1 MGSIQKL
8 NGLYKQLLSVH
19 AKARGERFILSVA
32 IVSYLT
38 HLLLILLSGSQWLSL
53 DSDLLKSLIAAIY
66 TPFSFILVYEV
77 YLLIFF
83 LPQSISSYIG
93 KQYEIITLIVIRR
106 IFKDI
111 GNLELT
117 SNWFQSSSDL
127 QFTYDALTTL
137 ILFLLLYFFYRS
149 ARRTHGQRK
158 PVEVEHDDRQN
169 TKIQMFILLKKAIAL
184 LLVPLLLLLA
194 LYTFSDWALSIWRD
208 YEDGIVAFKD
218 INNVFFDEFF
228 TVLIIVDVLLLLASF
243 FYSDRFHE
251 IIRNSGFV
259 ISTIL
264 LKISFSSEG
273 IVSNALIIG
282 AVLFGLLILLIYNRF
297 ELLGARRMP
306 SDLEDSNRTL
316 PK

>member
-1 MGSIQKL
+1 MGQIQRL
-8 NGLYKQLLSVH
+8 NGLYRQLLSAN
-19 AKARGERFILSVA
+19 AKARGERFILSIA
-32 IVSYLT
+32 IVSYLA

-53 DSDLLKSLIAAIY
+53 DSDLFSSPIAAIY
-66 TPFSFILVYEV
+66 TPFSFILIYEV

-117 SNWFQSSSDL
+117 SDWFQSNSDL

-149 ARRTHGQRK
+149 ARRTHGDGK
-158 PVEVEHDDRQN
+158 TVERSDRQK

-184 LLVPLLLLLA
+184 LLVPMLLFLA
-194 LYTFSDWALSIWRD
+194 FYTFSEWALSIWKD

-228 TVLIIVDVLLLLASF
+228 TVMIIVDVLLLLASF

-264 LKISFSSEG
+264 LKISFSTEG

-306 SDLEDSNRTL
+306 SDPGD
-316 PK
+316 

>member
-1 MGSIQKL
+1 MGQIQRL
-8 NGLYKQLLSVH
+8 NGLYRQLLSAN
-19 AKARGERFILSVA
+19 AKARGERFILSIA
-32 IVSYLT
+32 IVSYLA

-53 DSDLLKSLIAAIY
+53 DSDLLSSPIAAIY
-66 TPFSFILVYEV
+66 TPFSFILIYEV

-117 SNWFQSSSDL
+117 SDWFQSSSDL

-149 ARRTHGQRK
+149 AHRTHGDGRT
-158 PVEVEHDDRQN
+158 VEHNDRQK

-184 LLVPLLLLLA
+184 LLVPLLLFLA
-194 LYTFSDWALSIWRD
+194 FYTFSDWALSIWKD

-264 LKISFSSEG
+264 LKISFSTEG

-282 AVLFGLLILLIYNRF
+282 AVLFGLLILLMYNRF

-306 SDLEDSNRTL
+306 SDPGD
-316 PK
+316 

>member
-1 MGSIQKL
+1 MGQIHRL
-8 NGLYKQLLSVH
+8 NGLYRRLLSAN
-19 AKARGERFILSVA
+19 AKARGERLVLSIA
-32 IVSYLT
+32 IVSYLA
-38 HLLLILLSGSQWLSL
+38 HLLIILLSGSQWLSL
-53 DSDLLKSLIAAIY
+53 DSDLLSSPIAAIY
-66 TPFSFILVYEV
+66 TPFSFILIYEV

-111 GNLELT
+111 GKLELT
-117 SNWFQSSSDL
+117 SSWFQSSSDL
-127 QFTYDALTTL
+127 QFTYDTLTTL

-149 ARRTHGQRK
+149 ARRTHGDGK
-158 PVEVEHDDRQN
+158 TVEHNNRQK
-169 TKIQMFILLKKAIAL
+169 TKIQMFILLKKTIAL
-184 LLVPLLLLLA
+184 LLVPLLLFLA
-194 LYTFSDWALSIWRD
+194 FYSFSEWVLSIWKD
-208 YEDGIVAFKD
+208 YEDGIVSFMD
-218 INNVFFDEFF
+218 INNIFFDEFF

-264 LKISFSSEG
+264 LKISFSTEG
-273 IVSNALIIG
+273 IVSNALIIA

-306 SDLEDSNRTL
+306 SDPSN
-316 PK
+316 

>member
-1 MGSIQKL
+1 
-8 NGLYKQLLSVH
+8 
-19 AKARGERFILSVA
+19 
-32 IVSYLT
+32 
-38 HLLLILLSGSQWLSL
+38 
-53 DSDLLKSLIAAIY
+53 
-66 TPFSFILVYEV
+66 
-77 YLLIFF
+77 LIFF

-117 SNWFQSSSDL
+117 SDWFQSSSDL

-149 ARRTHGQRK
+149 ARRTHGDGK
-158 PVEVEHDDRQN
+158 TVERSDRQK

-184 LLVPLLLLLA
+184 LLVPLLLFLA
-194 LYTFSDWALSIWRD
+194 FYTFSDWALSIWKD

-264 LKISFSSEG
+264 LKISFSTEG

-306 SDLEDSNRTL
+306 SDPGD
-316 PK
+316 

>member
-1 MGSIQKL
+1 M
-8 NGLYKQLLSVH
+8 
-19 AKARGERFILSVA
+19 
-32 IVSYLT
+32 
-38 HLLLILLSGSQWLSL
+38 
-53 DSDLLKSLIAAIY
+53 DSDLLSSPIAAIY
-66 TPFSFILVYEV
+66 TPFSFILIYEV

-117 SNWFQSSSDL
+117 SDWFQSSSDL

-149 ARRTHGQRK
+149 ARRTHGDGK
-158 PVEVEHDDRQN
+158 TVERNNRQK

-184 LLVPLLLLLA
+184 LLVPLLLFLA
-194 LYTFSDWALSIWRD
+194 FYTFSDWALSIWKD
-208 YEDGIVAFKD
+208 YEDGIVSFKD

-251 IIRNSGFV
+251 IIR
-259 ISTIL
+259 TQ
-264 LKISFSSEG
+264 
-273 IVSNALIIG
+273 AL
-282 AVLFGLLILLIYNRF
+282 
-297 ELLGARRMP
+297 
-306 SDLEDSNRTL
+306 
-316 PK
+316 

>member
-1 MGSIQKL
+1 MGQIQRL
-8 NGLYKQLLSVH
+8 NGLYRQLLSAH
-19 AKARGERFILSVA
+19 AKARGERFILSIA
-32 IVSYLT
+32 IVSYLA

-53 DSDLLKSLIAAIY
+53 DSDLLSSPIAAIY
-66 TPFSFILVYEV
+66 TPFSFILIYEV

-117 SNWFQSSSDL
+117 SDWFQSSSDL

-149 ARRTHGQRK
+149 ARRTHGDGK
-158 PVEVEHDDRQN
+158 TVERSDRQK

-184 LLVPLLLLLA
+184 LLVPLLLFLA
-194 LYTFSDWALSIWRD
+194 FYTFSDWALSIWKD

-264 LKISFSSEG
+264 LKISFSTEG

-306 SDLEDSNRTL
+306 SDPGD
-316 PK
+316 